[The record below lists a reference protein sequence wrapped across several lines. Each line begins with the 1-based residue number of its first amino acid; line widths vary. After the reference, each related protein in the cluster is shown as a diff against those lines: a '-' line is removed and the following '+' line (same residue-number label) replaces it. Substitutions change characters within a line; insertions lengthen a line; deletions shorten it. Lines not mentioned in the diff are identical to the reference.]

1 MSLRIA
7 SVAVLAFISPGLNRS
22 PKFPLSASWRV
33 SMMF

>member
-7 SVAVLAFISPGLNRS
+7 SVAVLALISPRLNRS
-22 PKFPLSASWRV
+22 PKFPLSVNWRV